1 MRCGGNRP
9 VCRLPTTAIS
19 RLSMELQAVLWISLN
34 EGLWNF
40 LFGMPELK
48 LLRKGRTDRDVQLTH
63 ERTGKN

>member
-1 MRCGGNRP
+1 
-9 VCRLPTTAIS
+9 
-19 RLSMELQAVLWISLN
+19 MELQAVLWISLN